1 VIALFGDEQTLKMFC
16 GGYGPEALIDIYC
29 KQLQEAQQLG
39 AEYVVFHAS
48 QADFQG
54 IYDWTFPWTWE
65 QTIDDCAELLNRVFD
80 RIQFSIPV
88 PSEMCRATFQ
98 TQGVV
103 RENVAEPVEKTA
115 EHRLALLKDA
125 RFLLSLRDELAAEE
139 QRLADQR
146 MAMARNYLAELDDPL
161 ASRER
166 DDA

>member
-1 VIALFGDEQTLKMFC
+1 
-16 GGYGPEALIDIYC
+16 
-29 KQLQEAQQLG
+29 
-39 AEYVVFHAS
+39 
-48 QADFQG
+48 
-54 IYDWTFPWTWE
+54 
-65 QTIDDCAELLNRVFD
+65 
-80 RIQFSIPV
+80 
-88 PSEMCRATFQ
+88 MCRATFPL
-98 TQGVV
+98 QGVV